1 MNRSSDLVDLAD
13 RVSTPGRDVAR
24 RDAAFLLLANEHLDR
39 AYRLARAILHDALD
53 AQDATHDAF
62 VQAWRKWDSLRDP
75 ERFDPWFDR
84 ILINTCRNRLLRASR
99 WHATD
104 ISPEL
109 TLATSDQVSGAE
121 DRQLIGA
128 AIASLA
134 PDHRIVVALRFYRD
148 LTVPDIA
155 ARLGVPVG
163 TVKSRLHH
171 ALKRL
176 HDAIAPADGQG
187 TNQ

>member
-1 MNRSSDLVDLAD
+1 MNRSSDLVDIAD
-13 RVSTPGRDVAR
+13 RVSTPGRDVPR

-39 AYRLARAILHDALD
+39 AYRLARAILHDAVE

-84 ILINTCRNRLLRASR
+84 ILINTCRNRLRANR
-99 WHATD
+99 RHATD
-104 ISPEL
+104 ISPQL
-109 TLATSDQVSGAE
+109 GLAASDQVSGAE

-128 AIASLA
+128 AIASLS

-155 ARLGVPVG
+155 TRLGVPTG
-163 TVKSRLHH
+163 TVRSRLHY

-187 TNQ
+187 IDR

>member
-1 MNRSSDLVDLAD
+1 VNRSSDLVDLAD
-13 RVSTPGRDVAR
+13 RVATPGRDVAR
-24 RDAAFLLLANEHLDR
+24 RDAAFLLLANEKLDR
-39 AYRLARAILHDALD
+39 AYGLARAILHDAVD

-62 VQAWRKWDSLRDP
+62 VQAWRRWDSLRDP

-84 ILINTCRNRLLRASR
+84 ILINTCRNRMRGSR

-109 TLATSDQVSGAE
+109 NLVTSDQVGGAE
-121 DRQLIGA
+121 DRELIGT
-128 AIASLA
+128 AIASLS

-148 LTVPDIA
+148 LTVPAIA

-176 HDAIAPADGQG
+176 RNAIAPADAQG
-187 TNQ
+187 TDR